1 MKKTTLAGLI
11 AMVAILAVVIFA
23 GCIEEKTPSEVSKET
38 PQQVIES
45 KIVIEGY
52 NIEIDHVGID
62 KLNLDEVNV
71 LLRNEGNAPVII
83 DKIILSLGKGK
94 IEDTLLGSLN
104 PGEEKE
110 FFLPTYSPLEKEI
123 GIDGVKGMI
132 SVIDSSAKIL
142 AEENITIQIP
152 IARIGDTIPEVE
164 DKHNLSLTLLSW
176 DESNIAVDGP
186 YSTGYYTFTAK
197 PGMKLIILI
206 YRFQNNWIRSQ
217 DTPYLNA
224 GEIATNKGY
233 IYAIWN
239 PPGGTHA
246 GEYKP
251 RKATDDEVKN
261 LVGDSGGYEDL
272 LPEESTIGCV
282 VFEIPKDETP
292 IEASI
297 VHVPPLI
304 KYGEGLK

>member
-11 AMVAILAVVIFA
+11 AIVAILAVVIFA
-23 GCIEEKTPSEVSKET
+23 GCIEEKTPSEVPKET

-45 KIVIEGY
+45 KIVIKGY
-52 NIEIDHVGID
+52 NIEIDHVGVD
-62 KLNLDEVNV
+62 KLYLDEVNV
-71 LLRNEGNAPVII
+71 LLRNEGSAPIKI
-83 DKIILSLGKGK
+83 DRIILSLGKSK
-94 IEDTLLGSLN
+94 IEDTLVGSLN
-104 PGEEKE
+104 PGEEKD
-110 FFLPTYSPLEKEI
+110 FSLPTYPPLEKEI
-123 GIDGVKGMI
+123 GIDEVKGMI
-132 SVIDSSAKIL
+132 SVIDSSGKIL
-142 AEENITIQIP
+142 AEEYITIQIP
-152 IARIGDTIPEVE
+152 VARIGDTIPEVE
-164 DKHNLSLTLLSW
+164 GKHNLSLTLRSW
-176 DESNIAVDGP
+176 KESDIAVDGP

-197 PGMKLIILI
+197 PGMKFIILI
-206 YRFQNNWIRSQ
+206 YRFQNNWIRPQ
-217 DTPYLNA
+217 DTPYLDA

-239 PPGGTHA
+239 PLGGATSE
-246 GEYKP
+246 EYKP
-251 RKATDDEVKN
+251 RKATDDEVKT

-272 LPEESTIGCV
+272 LPEESTVGCV